1 MRGQVRH
8 RPTSDTS
15 RGAHYSSDL
24 TINTTYSPAPARCT
38 KSDLWY
44 LTGYDFRSICLFR
57 CFSQQRNLS
66 MFRIYISSAILNGAL
81 RLLHYITLFYIAL
94 HCIILHY
101 ITLQGPELKINNIL
115 FYDLQ
120 FFECFTSAKTK
131 MSSSIRD
138 RDGTEREGRILIFYN
153 ILINWFEN
161 IILKVLYFLP
171 SSTNWSLSMINNWLF
186 NLFNLLKLESL

>member
-1 MRGQVRH
+1 
-8 RPTSDTS
+8 
-15 RGAHYSSDL
+15 
-24 TINTTYSPAPARCT
+24 
-38 KSDLWY
+38 
-44 LTGYDFRSICLFR
+44 
-57 CFSQQRNLS
+57 

-94 HCIILHY
+94 HRIILHYIKLHY

-153 ILINWFEN
+153 ILIN
-161 IILKVLYFLP
+161 
-171 SSTNWSLSMINNWLF
+171 
-186 NLFNLLKLESL
+186 